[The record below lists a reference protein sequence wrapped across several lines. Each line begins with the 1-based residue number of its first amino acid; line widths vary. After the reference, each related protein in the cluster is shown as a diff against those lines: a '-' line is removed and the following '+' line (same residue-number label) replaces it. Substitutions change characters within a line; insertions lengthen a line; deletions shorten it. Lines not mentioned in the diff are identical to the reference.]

1 MKELQEEL
9 IVALIAKNNHFNY
22 NQARTWVELMWDD
35 ISTNYAKAA
44 FTQLS
49 EDRVASI
56 IRSWI
61 DGHGERL
68 HEFIAKNPLYKH
80 LLIDDT
86 VMY

>member
-1 MKELQEEL
+1 MKQIQEQL
-9 IVALIAKNNHFNY
+9 IIELIAKNPNFNY

-49 EDRVASI
+49 DDRVAGI

-61 DGHGERL
+61 EGHGERL

-80 LLIDDT
+80 LMDDDT
-86 VMY
+86 IMH